1 MCLYVYVYIYVYI
14 YIYTMFDNKPLGV
27 HACTCWVVVHA
38 KICTSVCNHIYTDT
52 DPEFGARADA
62 LQTDP
67 VRV

>member
-1 MCLYVYVYIYVYI
+1 
-14 YIYTMFDNKPLGV
+14 MFDNKPLGV